1 MDIRRSTLLAALGQL
16 ITGPLAETSEY
27 GYLQLSSSWRSTG
40 LRQDDLRQALRHCV
54 TAGYLELHGD
64 EIEARYRIT
73 QAGRG
78 AIGTSSW
85 MPWVRW
91 RDNRNLEQL
100 QLRARLPASDAE
112 PSRRDDDLNAAL
124 RH

>member
-40 LRQDDLRQALRHCV
+40 LRQDDLREVLRYCV
-54 TAGYLELHGD
+54 IAGYLELHGD
-64 EIEARYRIT
+64 EIEARYRLT

-78 AIGTSSW
+78 AIGQSRW
-85 MPWVRW
+85 APWIRW
-91 RDNRNLEQL
+91 RDSRNLEQL
-100 QLRARLPASDAE
+100 RLRARLPPHEGE
-112 PSRRDDDLNAAL
+112 PLRRNDDPQATPQY
-124 RH
+124 